1 MASIDSS
8 PSTTRRLPGVHK
20 AARLSTK
27 VDMTPMVDLG
37 FLLIT
42 FFIFTATVTTPK
54 AMDLNMPAD
63 VPLPMPVAKTG
74 VLTIIPGDGNHV
86 FYYEGELDASASNF
100 KATNIAGI
108 RDVIIQKK
116 KEVTDRYVTNAGCE
130 SRAAGDPEK
139 LRDCRQ
145 EKLFVV
151 IKPGKEASY
160 KNVVDVLDE
169 MTINQVKRYALV
181 KIMPVEEE
189 LVRISEGK

>member
-63 VPLPMPVAKTG
+63 VPLQMPVAKTG

-116 KEVTDRYVTNAGCE
+116 KEVTDRSSPMLAPGLQATQKCGIAG
-130 SRAAGDPEK
+130 
-139 LRDCRQ
+139 
-145 EKLFVV
+145 
-151 IKPGKEASY
+151 GKSGQRKEGH
-160 KNVVDVLDE
+160 KMGGCWI
-169 MTINQVKRYALV
+169 MTINQGKRYGNNAGGGEV
-181 KIMPVEEE
+181 A
-189 LVRISEGK
+189 RISEGK